1 MVCSEDVLLSDL
13 FFVFIVDDVLHL
25 KTFRNLSRKFRKFS
39 EKAFFSI
46 FSMFSDNFSTFSE
59 SFSKHFQKF

>member
-39 EKAFFSI
+39 EKAFFS
-46 FSMFSDNFSTFSE
+46 NLNL
-59 SFSKHFQKF
+59 KHFFNVF